1 MLNIY
6 ILNQDLQKIGIVDN
20 YTSLIW
26 ASRYIELGDCEIY
39 APATPENLDLFQKDN
54 YVMREDDEQICKI
67 ETVELNTNAETGN
80 YLIITGADCRKILN
94 QRIVWKTTSFT
105 GAAETLIRRLIT
117 QNIISPTD
125 ADRIIPRFVL
135 GEYYGFN
142 EKISLQTSYDP
153 IGDKIAEICR
163 MFDYGYK
170 VTFDGNNFVF
180 DIYKGADRS
189 FGQTENPYVVFSEDF
204 ENLKSSK
211 YLIDKSNYASVAL
224 IGGSGEGKD
233 RLLTMVSS
241 SIATG
246 INRHEIFVDAKS
258 TSKSIT
264 YEDLTEAYAG
274 GTISTVSGTVYYSV
288 DGERIATLDSA
299 SDPQNAELLDAPYY
313 ALLGEAGEEKLAEM
327 KILTAFEGEVEAEN
341 TYTYKTDYYLGDI
354 VQVKNEF
361 GIGQAVRIVEVVE
374 SYNDEGYSLIPTF
387 EYLGG
392 E

>member
-6 ILNQDLQKIGIVDN
+6 IMNQDLQKIGIVDN

-26 ASRYIELGDCEIY
+26 STRYVEFGDCEIY
-39 APATPENLDLFQKDN
+39 APATPENLSIFQLDN
-54 YVMREDDEQICKI
+54 YVMREDDDMICKI
-67 ETVELNTNAETGN
+67 DKVELETNVETGN
-80 YLIITGADCRKILN
+80 YLIITGTDCRKILN

-105 GAAETLIRRLIT
+105 GEAETFIRRLIT

-125 ADRIIPRFVL
+125 ADRVIPRFVL
-135 GEYYGFN
+135 GEYYGFDVWLN
-142 EKISLQTSYDP
+142 LQTSYEP

-163 MFDYGYK
+163 MYGYGFK

-189 FGQTENPYVVFSEDF
+189 FAQTENPYVIFSDDF
-204 ENLKSSK
+204 DNLKSSK
-211 YLIDKSNYASVAL
+211 YLIDKSNYGSVAL
-224 IGGSGEGKD
+224 VGGSGEGKD
-233 RLLTMVSS
+233 RLLTMVNT

-288 DGERIATLDSA
+288 NGERIATLDSA
-299 SDPQNAELLDAPYY
+299 SEPQNAELLDAPYY
-313 ALLGEAGEEKLAEM
+313 ALLGEAGEEELAKL
-327 KILTAFEGEVEAEN
+327 KTLTAFEGEVEAEN
-341 TYTYKTDYYLGDI
+341 TYLYKTDYFIGDI
-354 VQVKNEF
+354 VQIKNEF
-361 GIGQAVRIVEVVE
+361 GIERAVRIVEVVE
-374 SYNDEGYSLIPTF
+374 SFNDEGHSIIPTF